1 MKGFSKK
8 SKESEAAPPQA
19 AGGASHDKKSSNLK
33 YSVVAAGGAL
43 LGLLLALALIYLL
56 LVAAGNAQHR
66 EEIAQTQLNQAAS
79 LVNQQLRRLEA
90 QLAGIA
96 ADAELVAAAKAQDN
110 AALDRLEQRFAS
122 ALPKAL
128 QVRVLL
134 KGDNSLD
141 ESGPAPMNFSA
152 RDMVSKASRGQPGIH
167 PEVHT
172 VGEKQL
178 LLAVAPVREGSKGP
192 LLGAVLVSWDA
203 RIASDLLS
211 GFDGALGEVA
221 LVQSFDA
228 NNARVLAR
236 TGNGDASVAPYSRVT
251 SNEWWRIEYRPSA
264 ELVSGGPNSA
274 VPLLLAL
281 LVALALILVSS
292 FIAHRM
298 FDREV
303 RRETALLI
311 TFIQQ
316 LLERKPAQSNAFTL
330 EMFHNI
336 ALTIGEFFK
345 QSSAHQ
351 PRPVSKPA
359 ASKTPEEAPSPPMME
374 VNDDEAPAENDFPD
388 TSDEMAP
395 LFQSTDI
402 LDIEDIDQDEDLLLG
417 DDYGVGEGNDVPASI
432 FRAYDIRG
440 VVGDTLQSDT
450 VRLLGM
456 ALGSEALA
464 QGESTLVVGFDGR
477 LSSPEIS
484 DTLAQGILKT
494 GCNVINIGMVPTPVL
509 YYATHELDSRSGV
522 MVTGSHNP
530 PDYNG
535 FKIVI
540 GGNTLANE
548 QIQAL
553 YHRIVS
559 GDFSHGQGEF
569 SQVDLRENYIE
580 RIRDD
585 VAIAKPLR
593 VVIDCGNGVAG
604 DIAPRLFEELGCDVV
619 PLFCEVDGNFPNH
632 HPDPG
637 KPANLQDLIARV
649 QAEGADVGI
658 AFDGDGDRVGVVTDQ
673 GKIIYPD
680 RLLMMFAKDV
690 VARNPGADII
700 FDVKCTRRLSSLIS
714 GYGGRPVMW
723 KTGHSLIKAK
733 MKETGALLAGEMS
746 GHIFFKERWYG
757 FDDGL
762 YSAARLLEILG
773 VESRSA
779 DELFAAFPEGISTPE
794 INIEVTE
801 ESKFEL
807 VEKLVQMGRE
817 GKFGKGSVTDIDG
830 LRIDYPVGWGLV
842 RASNTTPVLVLRFEA
857 DSQEALQKL
866 QALFKQQLL
875 TVDSGLNIPF

>member
-1 MKGFSKK
+1 MKLFSKK
-8 SKESEAAPPQA
+8 SNEPEAVKSQSVSN
-19 AGGASHDKKSSNLK
+19 ASHDKKSSNLK
-33 YSVVAAGGAL
+33 YSLIAALGAT
-43 LGLLLALALIYLL
+43 LGLLLGVAVIYVL
-56 LVAAGNAQHR
+56 LVVGGNNAYR
-66 EEIAQTQLNQAAS
+66 DDIAQTQLNQVTAV
-79 LVNQQLRRLEA
+79 VNQQLSRLDA
-90 QLAGIA
+90 QLRGIA
-96 ADAELVAAAKAQDN
+96 GDPGLIAAAKAADV
-110 AALDRLEQRFAS
+110 AALDQLELRFAN

-141 ESGPAPMNFSA
+141 ETGAAPMNFSA
-152 RDMVSKASRGQPGIH
+152 RDMVSKANRSQQGIF
-167 PEVHT
+167 PEVHR
-172 VGEKQL
+172 VGKKNL
-178 LLAVAPVREGSKGP
+178 LLAVAPVREAPKGAV
-192 LLGAVLVSWDA
+192 LGAVLVSWDA
-203 RIASDLLS
+203 SLVNELLTGVDS
-211 GFDGALGEVA
+211 SLGEVA
-221 LVQSFDA
+221 LVQNFDGS
-228 NNARVLAR
+228 NPRVLAKA
-236 TGNGDASVAPYSRVT
+236 GSGDATATPYTRATGSDWWSV
-251 SNEWWRIEYRPSA
+251 EYRPSPQLR
-264 ELVSGGPNSA
+264 EGGPNS
-274 VPLLLAL
+274 VIPLVLGL

-292 FIAHRM
+292 FISYRM
-298 FDREV
+298 FE
-303 RRETALLI
+303 RETRRDAALLA

-316 LLERKPAQSNAFTL
+316 LLERKPAQSNAFAL
-330 EMFHNI
+330 EMFYNV
-336 ALTIGEFFK
+336 ALSIGEFVK
-345 QSSAHQ
+345 QHSA
-351 PRPVSKPA
+351 PAPKPENAPKPA
-359 ASKTPEEAPSPPMME
+359 VEEVSLTPVME
-374 VNDDEAPAENDFPD
+374 VDGDDGMEQGDEFPD
-388 TSDEMAP
+388 TADEAAP
-395 LFQSTDI
+395 LFQATDI

-417 DDYGVGEGNDVPASI
+417 DDYGVGEGNAVPASI

-440 VVGDTLQSDT
+440 VVGDTLQGET
-450 VRLLGM
+450 VRLIGM

-464 QGESTLVVGFDGR
+464 QGESTLVVGYDGR

-484 DTLAQGILKT
+484 DTLAQGILRT
-494 GCNVINIGMVPTPVL
+494 GCNVINVGMVPTPVV
-509 YYATHELDSRSGV
+509 YYATHELDAKSGV

-535 FKIVI
+535 FKVVI
-540 GGNTLANE
+540 GGKTLANE

-553 YHRIVS
+553 YHRIVA
-559 GDFSHGQGEF
+559 GDFSHGQGDL
-569 SQVDLRENYIE
+569 SQIDLRENYIE

-585 VAIAKPLR
+585 VAIAKPLK

-637 KPANLQDLIARV
+637 KPENLKDLIARV
-649 QAEGADVGI
+649 KAEGADLGI

-673 GKIIYPD
+673 GKVIYPD

-690 VARNPGADII
+690 VSRNPGADII
-700 FDVKCTRRLSSLIS
+700 FDVKCTRRLTSLIS

-733 MKETGALLAGEMS
+733 MQETGALLAGEMS

-779 DELFAAFPEGISTPE
+779 DDLFATFPEGISTPE

-801 ESKFEL
+801 EAKFEL
-807 VEKLVQMGRE
+807 VEKLVQMGRD

-830 LRIDYPVGWGLV
+830 LRVDYPVGWGLV
-842 RASNTTPVLVLRFEA
+842 RASNTTPMLVLRFEA
-857 DSQEALQKL
+857 DTQDALEKL

-875 TVDSGLNIPF
+875 AADSALHIPF